1 MSTVEEIEAA
11 IEKLPQPEFLRLKDW
26 MLERIEDD
34 WDRQFANDATTGKLD
49 AAAQEALAEHRAGRS
64 EPFPPDEK

>member
-34 WDRQFANDATTGKLD
+34 WDRQFANDATSGKLD
-49 AAAQEALAEHRAGRS
+49 ATAQEALAEHRAGRS